1 MAENKQYITQVQAG
15 GNVMISEDVIST
27 IVANAVAEV
36 EGVVGL
42 TGKTGTDMMELISKK
57 AWGKSLKVSIGEDD
71 LVYIDCN
78 LVIGYGQSVVNV
90 AKSVQESVTGALE
103 SVAGVTVASVNVNV
117 SGIERK

>member
-42 TGKTGTDMMELISKK
+42 STKPGADMMEIISKK
-57 AWGKSLKVSIGEDD
+57 AWGKSLKISIGEDD
-71 LVYIDCN
+71 LVYIECN

-90 AKSVQESVTGALE
+90 AKAVQESVTGALE

-117 SGIERK
+117 TGIERK

>member
-1 MAENKQYITQVQAG
+1 MAENKQYITQAQAG

-42 TGKTGTDMMELISKK
+42 SVKPGADMMELISKK

-71 LVYIDCN
+71 VVYIDCN
-78 LVIGYGQSVVNV
+78 LIIGYGHSVVTV
-90 AKSVQESVTGALE
+90 AKAVQETVTSALE
-103 SVAGVTVASVNVNV
+103 SMASVTVACVNVNV
-117 SGIERK
+117 TGIDRK

>member
-1 MAENKQYITQVQAG
+1 MAENKQYITQAQAG

-42 TGKTGTDMMELISKK
+42 SVKPGADMMELISKK

-71 LVYIDCN
+71 VVYIDCN
-78 LVIGYGQSVVNV
+78 LIIAYGQSVVNV
-90 AKSVQESVTGALE
+90 AKAVQESVTGALE
-103 SVAGVTVASVNVNV
+103 SMAGITVACVNVNV
-117 SGIERK
+117 SGIDRK